1 MGRHQHDID
10 ELARMERICLE
21 LAAGAAMPEERAG
34 LEFMAGNY
42 RAAIL
47 DIKAGNAFAD
57 TVQTQGFFSRSE
69 ICRKLLILLGERAG
83 ARTQDPVIKSHVLY
97 RLSYALPWPLMA
109 FKEIA
114 IVFGHSR
121 SMSCCH
127 ALLASRG
134 KPAVL
139 RIMLAARAV

>member
-1 MGRHQHDID
+1 
-10 ELARMERICLE
+10 MERICLE

-109 FKEIA
+109 SKKSPSSSVIWK
-114 IVFGHSR
+114 
-121 SMSCCH
+121 SMSCRH
-127 ALLASRG
+127 IDASVAE
-134 KPAVL
+134 KPAVSGSCFRPAL
-139 RIMLAARAV
+139 CRGMGRGGQ